1 LARQNLLLV
10 DGDPAS
16 LRLTEISLKK
26 AGFSVTP
33 ASSEREALEKC
44 QISPPDLVISETRMG
59 ELDGFE
65 LCRSL
70 REDERFRAIPF
81 VFLTGQKSVE
91 DKVRG
96 LELGVDDYLT
106 KPIYIKEIVA
116 RVRMLL
122 QRRDRE
128 RLERKEGRAGFTGSL
143 GEMAMVDLV
152 QTLEMGRKSGVMR
165 IVSPERRRA
174 TVWFRDGQ
182 LVDCETGSLAGEGAF
197 YRVLHWSD
205 GDFAVE
211 FGPVEREA
219 RIRLS
224 TRSLLLEGMRQLDEW
239 GRLAEQMPALECVLE
254 VDGDMLSR
262 RLAEIPDDVNA
273 TLRLFD
279 GQRTLQ
285 QVIEDSGR
293 DDLGAAATISRLYFE
308 GILKEM
314 GAASKAPPPG
324 PASLTPE
331 PAGVDWFA
339 GPLEQAVLPHPD
351 SLDPP
356 EEAPP
361 SPPAEETPAPPGEAA
376 AAPPAAAVPPPL
388 PHPQPEPAA
397 PAPEEEARAAE
408 APPVPAAPTPA
419 PQAQRPGVAELPR
432 RPPRSRP
439 AAPPGRRRTSA
450 GTYAAWMLFLA
461 ILVAT
466 AAGVVA
472 KRRRMQAELAEPTAE
487 ALQVPPS
494 PAAETAPVAEPEAAK
509 APAERA
515 EASEEQAAP
524 PERLDGAGTAPVDSA
539 AYRRALDAAEEKYR
553 AGAFLAAVAEYRLA
567 LEVRETSEA
576 LAGLGRALYDAR
588 RTGEALRALDRAVEL
603 DGSNQAA
610 WLALGEV
617 HLSRGERGEARTA
630 YRNYLRVAPGGAH
643 ADEVRQ
649 VLERL
654 R

>member
-26 AGFSVTP
+26 AGFSVTA
-33 ASSEREALEKC
+33 ASTGREALEKC
-44 QISPPDLVISETRMG
+44 QISPPDLVISETRMK

-70 REDERFRAIPF
+70 REDERFRSIPF
-81 VFLTGQKSVE
+81 VFLTGEKSVE

-152 QTLEMGRKSGVMR
+152 QTLELGRKSGVMR
-165 IVSPERRRA
+165 IVSLEHRRA

-182 LVDCETGSLAGEGAF
+182 IVDCETGSLVGEPAF

-211 FGPVEREA
+211 FGPIEREP
-219 RIRLS
+219 RISLS

-239 GRLAEQMPALECVLE
+239 GRLAEQMPALDRVLE
-254 VDGDMLSR
+254 VDGEMLSR

-279 GQRTLQ
+279 GQRSLQ

-308 GILKEM
+308 GILREVGVAARPSPP
-314 GAASKAPPPG
+314 GAAGLA
-324 PASLTPE
+324 ALTPE

-351 SLDPP
+351 AL
-356 EEAPP
+356 EA
-361 SPPAEETPAPPGEAA
+361 SEASPAP
-376 AAPPAAAVPPPL
+376 PPAAAEEASVPAEARAAPPPAAAGPPPL
-388 PHPQPEPAA
+388 PHA
-397 PAPEEEARAAE
+397 PAPEPPPPPAGKAAPALPPPLPG
-408 APPVPAAPTPA
+408 APAPAAPHH
-419 PQAQRPGVAELPR
+419 PGVAELPR
-432 RPPRSRP
+432 RPAPV
-439 AAPPGRRRTSA
+439 PPGAAGRKRRTGS
-450 GTYAAWMLFLA
+450 GTLLAWMLVLA
-461 ILVAT
+461 IL
-466 AAGVVA
+466 AAAAVGVVA
-472 KRRRMQAELAEPTAE
+472 KRRRMQTEFVE
-487 ALQVPPS
+487 
-494 PAAETAPVAEPEAAK
+494 PAAEASPNPSSGAGDSQGPGAAVDPEPA
-509 APAERA
+509 R
-515 EASEEQAAP
+515 
-524 PERLDGAGTAPVDSA
+524 GTAP
-539 AYRRALDAAEEKYR
+539 AAEPAPESGASAPASPER
-553 AGAFLAAVAEYRLA
+553 ADGP
-567 LEVRETSEA
+567 TS
-576 LAGLGRALYDAR
+576 R
-588 RTGEALRALDRAVEL
+588 RPL
-603 DGSNQAA
+603 
-610 WLALGEV
+610 
-617 HLSRGERGEARTA
+617 
-630 YRNYLRVAPGGAH
+630 
-643 ADEVRQ
+643 
-649 VLERL
+649 
-654 R
+654 